1 MFISVC
7 PVNGP
12 TSKFSNRTSSQQP
25 LKLNTDEKLG
35 FDAAVAALGMTLLQ
49 KTTCIPDLLTFL

>member
-12 TSKFSNRTSSQQP
+12 TSKFSNRSSSQQP

-35 FDAAVAALGMTLLQ
+35 FDAAVAALGMTLLH
-49 KTTCIPDLLTFL
+49 KTT